1 MHWLAAL
8 DHLRTS
14 RQPGVLVTVTR
25 VRGHAPR
32 DAGAKL
38 VVSDRDTWGS
48 IGGGN
53 LEATAVER
61 ARRMLT
67 DGADVPEQL
76 DITLSER
83 ARTEHGRQ
91 CCGGEVSVLLEPLAV
106 VPCVAVFGVGHVGH
120 ELARI
125 LSRHDLDLHLVD
137 SREEQLDVAMMSWL
151 GEAVARVERHHSPL
165 PEMVLD
171 SLPAG
176 THVVV
181 MTHDH
186 AEDYA
191 LCDAALRRAG
201 LGSVGLIGSSAKW
214 TRSQQRLAADGHP
227 AHVVNRIHSPIGV
240 PDLAGKEP
248 ASIAVAVAADL
259 LQVISR
265 GHRSADVSR

>member
-14 RQPGVLVTVTR
+14 RQPGGLVTVTR

-48 IGGGN
+48 IGGDN
-53 LEATAVER
+53 LEATDVER
-61 ARRMLT
+61 ARRMLA

-214 TRSQQRLAADGHP
+214 TRFQQRLAADGHP